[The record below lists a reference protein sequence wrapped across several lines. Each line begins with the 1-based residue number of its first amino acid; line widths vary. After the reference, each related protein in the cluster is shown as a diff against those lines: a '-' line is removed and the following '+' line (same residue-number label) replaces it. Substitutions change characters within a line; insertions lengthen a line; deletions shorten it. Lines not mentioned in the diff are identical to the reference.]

1 MDIEIPNS
9 SQRGSKKRS
18 HSKTQESDWYL
29 ERSDSFPKLK
39 TEDKG
44 AMCLKFFFF
53 FFQKKKTFNL
63 EFNTLPTE
71 KYTLSQEGSEGDAP
85 ARQRSRPR
93 KWRTQDLGNR
103 VTNAVFLL
111 SDNS

>member
-44 AMCLKFFFF
+44 EMCLKFFFF
-53 FFQKKKTFNL
+53 FFSKKKDFQSRIQYLTNRKIYPF
-63 EFNTLPTE
+63 
-71 KYTLSQEGSEGDAP
+71 SG
-85 ARQRSRPR
+85 RQ
-93 KWRTQDLGNR
+93 
-103 VTNAVFLL
+103 
-111 SDNS
+111 

>member
-29 ERSDSFPKLK
+29 ERSDSSPKL
-39 TEDKG
+39 EDKG

-53 FFQKKKTFNL
+53 FLQKKKR
-63 EFNTLPTE
+63 
-71 KYTLSQEGSEGDAP
+71 LSI
-85 ARQRSRPR
+85 
-93 KWRTQDLGNR
+93 
-103 VTNAVFLL
+103 
-111 SDNS
+111 